1 MRQGLPNLKPWAI
14 IQKGAPDDATL
25 KLQEHAFP
33 SVKLIRCNTN
43 TTMDELTYLSA
54 ENPMPPKNEWVVDS
68 TNNII
73 RALHNRSLSK
83 PFGLPTLRLKCHDD
97 YAFNLRQNRPGQM
110 FVRWVVTES
119 KGGVVVEKE
128 SWTVTRLDK
137 MQDDL
142 KDWLW
147 KSTVSA
153 SHFPRYSPKM

>member
-1 MRQGLPNLKPWAI
+1 
-14 IQKGAPDDATL
+14 
-25 KLQEHAFP
+25 
-33 SVKLIRCNTN
+33 
-43 TTMDELTYLSA
+43 
-54 ENPMPPKNEWVVDS
+54 
-68 TNNII
+68 
-73 RALHNRSLSK
+73 LHNRSLSK